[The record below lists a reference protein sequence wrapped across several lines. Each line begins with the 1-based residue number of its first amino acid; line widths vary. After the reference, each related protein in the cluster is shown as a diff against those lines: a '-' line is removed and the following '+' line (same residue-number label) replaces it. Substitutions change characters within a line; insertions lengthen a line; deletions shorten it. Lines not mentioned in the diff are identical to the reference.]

1 MFNPSSSITFRPN
14 IFTTATTSSSSTSAS
29 STTQVPNSASSS
41 ISNGTSNSVFSDITD
56 STTMSTNSNHQQQ
69 QQQQQHIPP
78 QQTTFGNFSSINS
91 PSSNES
97 PDLQLHHHQQ
107 QHLHSSQPLV
117 TGTGASSNPPSNPRI
132 SSKFTHHDIQILRQL
147 LLAGEKHKWKQIT
160 KEINNSSHH
169 SEHVAAAMN
178 SHRIS
183 GISGGTSIPAKNVL
197 PTFVVKQAN
206 QLLGFPADFGIL
218 QSSMPYVVHGWDA
231 IEQIDYQFQN
241 DST

>member
-69 QQQQQHIPP
+69 QQHIPP

-97 PDLQLHHHQQ
+97 PDLQSHHHQQ

-183 GISGGTSIPAKNVL
+183 GISGGTSIPAKNVS

>member
-56 STTMSTNSNHQQQ
+56 STTMSTNSNH